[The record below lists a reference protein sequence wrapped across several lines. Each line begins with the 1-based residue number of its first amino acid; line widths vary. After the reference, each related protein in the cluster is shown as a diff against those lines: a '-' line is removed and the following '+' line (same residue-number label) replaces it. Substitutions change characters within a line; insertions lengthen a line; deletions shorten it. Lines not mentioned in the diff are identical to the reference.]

1 MLDVYRFLFSGRWLG
16 LLALALVVAV
26 ACVLLGSWQWHR
38 REERLARNAEVVQNY
53 DRDPVALEQALPD
66 PSRFPPGGT
75 WTPVLLEGEYVA
87 DATVLVR
94 NRTRDGRPGY
104 QVLVPLRTDDG
115 PVLVVDRGFVT
126 IGETGERPDDVPAA
140 PQGEVSVVARLREP
154 EPADGRGAP
163 AGQAQRINPA
173 ALSAAMAGASGDR
186 FAAADVVTGA
196 YGDLAAEDPA
206 PATAPLREPR
216 PALDEGPHLSYAL
229 QWVVFAIGALVG
241 FVVLAR
247 RTAQDDA
254 DDSRPGARADAY
266 AASRAD
272 DGRPARPGGRR
283 PRTAHGAVPAR
294 DGRRPRRRRTRCWTP
309 PRGGPRPAARG
320 PVRPIGCNATP
331 SVPHSHHAATSD
343 TAR

>member
-1 MLDVYRFLFSGRWLG
+1 MLDVYRFLLSGRWLG
-16 LLALALVVAV
+16 LFVLALVVAV

-38 REERLARNAEVVQNY
+38 REDRLARNAEVVENY
-53 DRDPVALEQALPD
+53 DRDAVGLEDALPD
-66 PSRFPPGGT
+66 PTRFPSGAT
-75 WTPVLLEGEYVA
+75 WTPVLVEGEYVA

-104 QVLVPLRTDDG
+104 QVLVPLRSDDG
-115 PVLVVDRGFVT
+115 AVLVVDRGFVT

-140 PQGEVSVVARLREP
+140 PEGEVTVVARLREP

-173 ALSAAMAGASGDR
+173 ALASDLADASGGR

-196 YGDLAAEDPA
+196 YGDVAAEDPA
-206 PATAPLREPR
+206 PATSPLREPR

-247 RTAQDDA
+247 RTALDDA
-254 DDSRPGARADAY
+254 DDSHLGVGAGAHGASPADGSGPTGPSTPSQDRPRV
-266 AASRAD
+266 
-272 DGRPARPGGRR
+272 R
-283 PRTAHGAVPAR
+283 PRT
-294 DGRRPRRRRTRCWTP
+294 RRPSAEEEEDALLDAAERRSTRR
-309 PRGGPRPAARG
+309 
-320 PVRPIGCNATP
+320 
-331 SVPHSHHAATSD
+331 
-343 TAR
+343 

>member
-1 MLDVYRFLFSGRWLG
+1 MLDVYRFLLSGRWLG
-16 LLALALVVAV
+16 LFVLALVVAV

-38 REERLARNAEVVQNY
+38 REDRLARNAEVVENY
-53 DRDPVALEQALPD
+53 DRDAVGLEDALPD
-66 PSRFPPGGT
+66 PTRFPSGAT

-104 QVLVPLRTDDG
+104 QVLVPLRSDDG
-115 PVLVVDRGFVT
+115 AVLVVDRGFVT

-140 PQGEVSVVARLREP
+140 PEGEVTVVARLREP

-173 ALSAAMAGASGDR
+173 ALASALADASGGR

-196 YGDLAAEDPA
+196 YGDVAAEDPA

-247 RTAQDDA
+247 RTAFDDA
-254 DDSRPGARADAY
+254 DD
-266 AASRAD
+266 AD
-272 DGRPARPGGRR
+272 DRCPGRRVRSVTCRWQRSDRPAEPPAGPPPCSSPHAAALGRGGGGR
-283 PRTAHGAVPAR
+283 AA
-294 DGRRPRRRRTRCWTP
+294 GRRREAVRGPRDQ
-309 PRGGPRPAARG
+309 GPRPPDR
-320 PVRPIGCNATP
+320 V
-331 SVPHSHHAATSD
+331 
-343 TAR
+343 